1 MKTLL
6 IAISTTILLLFT
18 SCEDDMGAGGTTGG
32 GKDESMNGY
41 VNSVDK
47 LTPIIEDKEISFNNN
62 CSDSLFHSSINL
74 SR

>member
-18 SCEDDMGAGGTTGG
+18 SCEDEMGGGGTTGG

-62 CSDSLFHSSINL
+62 CSDSLFHSSNNL

>member
-1 MKTLL
+1 MRTL
-6 IAISTTILLLFT
+6 IVICWAALLFT
-18 SCEDDMGAGGTTGG
+18 SCEKEEMGAGGTTGG

-62 CSDSLFHSSINL
+62 CSDSLFHSSNNL